1 MTYVVAEPCI
11 DVLDK
16 ACIDECPVDC
26 IYEGARMMYV
36 NPEECVDC
44 GACEPVCP
52 MEAIYYCDD
61 VPERWS
67 AFVPAATDFFARV
80 GNHGGASSLGKQDFD
95 AGPAAAQP
103 S

>member
-1 MTYVVAEPCI
+1 MTYVVTEPCI

-36 NPEECVDC
+36 NPNECVDC

-52 MEAIYYCDD
+52 MEAIFYEDD
-61 VPERWS
+61 VPETWA
-67 AFVPAATDFFARV
+67 AFVPAAQEFFTDLGAP
-80 GNHGGASSLGKQDFD
+80 GGASALGKQNYDS
-95 AGPAAAQP
+95 GPAAATMA
-103 S
+103 